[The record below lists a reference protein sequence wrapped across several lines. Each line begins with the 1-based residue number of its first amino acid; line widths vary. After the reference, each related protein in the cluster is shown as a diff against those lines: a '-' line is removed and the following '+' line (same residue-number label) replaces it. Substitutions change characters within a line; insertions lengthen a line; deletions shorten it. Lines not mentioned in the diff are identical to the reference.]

1 MIYKIDQ
8 NRRLDIAV
16 GDFVDIQSIL
26 PDDYYWGRSFEV
38 ISTDSEYPEQIIIR
52 INLDSEIWEDIFVDT
67 KIIVNNFRL
76 ISDEEE

>member
-1 MIYKIDQ
+1 MIYTIEQ

-16 GDFVDIQSIL
+16 GDFVDIQSTL

-38 ISTDSEYPEQIIIR
+38 ISLDPEYPEQIIIR
-52 INLDSEIWEDIFVDT
+52 INLDSEIWEDILVDT

-76 ISDEEE
+76 VSDEEE